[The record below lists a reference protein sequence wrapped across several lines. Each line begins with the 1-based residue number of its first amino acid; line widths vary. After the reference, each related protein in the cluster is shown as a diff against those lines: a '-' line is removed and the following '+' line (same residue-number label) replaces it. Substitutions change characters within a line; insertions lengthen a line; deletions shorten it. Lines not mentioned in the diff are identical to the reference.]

1 MKNRK
6 QFHTN
11 YSAVDSDFVL
21 KKVSKLLED
30 AVPKNMLGMIA
41 LSKPTDNSIIFYDRW
56 ELIPYAKNNYAIYDR
71 FTQEFIYENIALFSS
86 ALSIVYNFNR
96 KIARPCSVDKVI
108 YRLDQEYYRCL
119 DQIRF
124 YQKKLRESKKDN
136 TELFAIKLIDKQHRL
151 HEIKT
156 QLSKVY

>member
-1 MKNRK
+1 MKNHK
-6 QFHTN
+6 QFPTN
-11 YSAVDSDFVL
+11 YSSVDSDVVL
-21 KKVSKLLED
+21 KKVSKLLEC

-41 LSKPTDNSIIFYDRW
+41 LSRPTDNSIIFYDRW
-56 ELIPYAKNNYAIYDR
+56 ELIAYAKNNYAIYDLY
-71 FTQEFIYENIALFSS
+71 TQEFIYKNIALFSS

-96 KIARPCSVDKVI
+96 KITRPCAVDQVI

-124 YQKKLRESKKDN
+124 YQKKLKEKTNSN
-136 TELFAIKLIDKQHRL
+136 PELFAIKLIDRQHRL
-151 HEIKT
+151 HEIKK

>member
-1 MKNRK
+1 
-6 QFHTN
+6 
-11 YSAVDSDFVL
+11 VL

-30 AVPKNMLGMIA
+30 AVPKNMMGMIA
-41 LSKPTDNSIIFYDRW
+41 LSKPTDTSIIFYDRW

-71 FTQEFIYENIALFSS
+71 FTKAVIYENIALFSS
-86 ALSIVYNFNR
+86 ALSIIYNANK
-96 KIARPCSVDKVI
+96 KITRPCALDQVI

-124 YQKKLRESKKDN
+124 YQKRLKEKDSSN
-136 TELFAIKLIDKQHRL
+136 PELFAIKLIDRQHRL